1 MPTSSPYDAV
11 VVGAGP
17 NGLAAAITLARAGLK
32 VQVLEE
38 KTTLGGGARTAEL
51 TLPGFQHDVC
61 ATVLTTACV
70 SPFMR
75 SLPLEQYGVEWV
87 HPEIP
92 LAHPLDGGRAAIVR
106 RSVEETAAG
115 LGEDSRAYR
124 HIMGPLV
131 RRWQDI
137 LGEIL
142 GPLPLPPRHILAMAN
157 FGLWAM
163 QPANFLARTSFHGEA
178 ARALFAGLGGHSILP
193 LDWPA
198 TAAFGL
204 VLGMGAH
211 AVGWPVVRGGTQ
223 HFADALAAI
232 LRSEGGEVVLGQKV
246 SNLNELPPA
255 RAVLFDVT
263 PRNFVKIAGE
273 ALPIAYR
280 EALGRFRYGPGVCK
294 VDYALSGPIPWLNA
308 DCARSGSV
316 HVGGTLEE
324 IRAAEAQVG
333 AKEHSEKPF
342 VLLVQPTVFDA
353 TRAPAG
359 KHTAW
364 AYCHVP
370 HGSTLDVSDRI
381 EAQIER
387 FAPGF
392 RDLVL
397 AKHVYTA
404 GEMEAYN
411 SNYVGGDI
419 NSGMQDL
426 AQLFTRPVVSRMPY
440 QTPLKGVYLCSSS
453 TPPGGGVHGMCGY
466 HAARAALKQVF
477 QIKIDPEDF

>member
-1 MPTSSPYDAV
+1 MPTSSTYDAV
-11 VVGAGP
+11 VVGSGP

-38 KTTLGGGARTAEL
+38 KLTPGGGARTAEL
-51 TLPGFQHDVC
+51 TLPGYLHDVC
-61 ATVLTTACV
+61 ATVATTALV

-75 SLPLEQYGVEWV
+75 SLPWEQYGVEWV
-87 HPEIP
+87 QPEFP
-92 LAHPLDGGRAAIVR
+92 LAHPLDGGRAVIMH
-106 RSVEETAAG
+106 RSVEQTAAG
-115 LGEDSRAYR
+115 LGQDSRAYQR
-124 HIMGPLV
+124 IMAPLV

-137 LGEIL
+137 MGEIL

-157 FGLWAM
+157 FGLWGM
-163 QPANFLARTSFHGEA
+163 QPVSFLARSMFRGEA
-178 ARALFAGLGGHSILP
+178 ARALFAGLGAHSILP
-193 LDWPA
+193 LDWLA
-198 TAAFGL
+198 TSAFGL
-204 VLGMGAH
+204 VMGMGVH

-223 HFADALAAI
+223 RFADALVAM
-232 LRSEGGEVVLGQKV
+232 LGSLGGEVVLGQKV
-246 SNLNELPPA
+246 STLKELPPA

-273 ALPIAYR
+273 SLPAAYR

-294 VDYALSGPIPWLNA
+294 VDYALSAPIPWLNPDVA
-308 DCARSGSV
+308 CSGTV
-316 HVGGTLEE
+316 HIGGTLEE
-324 IRAAEAQVG
+324 VRTAEAQVG
-333 AKEHSEKPF
+333 AQEHPEKPY
-342 VLLVQPTVFDA
+342 VLLVQSTVFDA

-370 HGSTLDVSDRI
+370 HGSTLDVSERI

-397 AKHVYTA
+397 VKHVYTA
-404 GEMEAYN
+404 GEMEVYN

-440 QTPLKGVYLCSSS
+440 RTPLKGVYLCSSS

-466 HAARAALKQVF
+466 HAARAALRQVF
-477 QIKIDPEDF
+477 HLKGNYS